1 MASKVALVGLVIL
14 VVGLIVGVYGA
25 AYPSS
30 ASSQQPY
37 SILNTSLHI
46 DPNDYQSQNLNMTA
60 GETINLALMITNQTI
75 FQFYI
80 MNQSQ
85 YYTYYGCAPFCHT
98 GNVSGVGVVTNQN
111 LTTQFNSSTITP
123 NQNYTHQFTAPSTG
137 VYYFIFDNTVGPS
150 WATYYGQNSPGFT
163 DGSFSIVGTQSV
175 TKSSINWVPLGA
187 GIALLII
194 GGAIATAMWETKPA
208 KPSAAPV
215 APTTTTTPK

>member
-1 MASKVALVGLVIL
+1 MASKVALIGLVIL

-85 YYTYYGCAPFCHT
+85 YYTYYGCAPACHQPLLG
-98 GNVSGVGVVTNQN
+98 GNGTFWQQAGETTPAFTNA
-111 LTTQFNSSTITP
+111 TITP
-123 NQNYTHQFTAPSTG
+123 NQNYTTKFTATKAG

-150 WATYYGQNSPGFT
+150 WATYAGQNASGFT

-175 TKSSINWVPLGA
+175 TASSINWVPLGA

-194 GGAIATAMWETKPA
+194 GGAIATPGMQG
-208 KPSAAPV
+208 SARMIPDL
-215 APTTTTTPK
+215 